1 MAVSVGEG
9 PGLPSPDRPWGQRV
23 LRQARRQAGSSAT
36 AGMRSMAPFVLL
48 PLVQTLVAAAGAHWT
63 RAQLAPPE
71 VTPSQGGNAQQL
83 PLKDTENGAP
93 VAHSHRLHRGQ

>member
-23 LRQARRQAGSSAT
+23 LRQAGSSAT
-36 AGMRSMAPFVLL
+36 AVMRSMAPFVLL

-83 PLKDTENGAP
+83 PLKATENGAP
-93 VAHSHRLHRGQ
+93 AAHS